1 MTIKSESKG
10 QIEGRYRSFTA
21 STLSK
26 VPSRPSLSTK
36 CLVSVVFFANMFVG
50 FCCFSL
56 GTPPQKTHQWEPTRV
71 GRETLPVAALASA
84 PKATIVFIAGSQT
97 QRVWH
102 LSR

>member
-36 CLVSVVFFANMFVG
+36 CLVSVVFFANMFVVV
-50 FCCFSL
+50 FVVFL
-56 GTPPQKTHQWEPTRV
+56 LEPTPKTHQWEPTRV
-71 GRETLPVAALASA
+71 GRETLPVAFGL
-84 PKATIVFIAGSQT
+84 GSQGHHCFHRWEPNPKSLAP
-97 QRVWH
+97 Q
-102 LSR
+102 